1 MLRLV
6 LILGVALSQA
16 YGRLTLPVISPH
28 SPDFRFTSSA
38 GLFPSI
44 FNLAEHATIQANA
57 TCGENRQ
64 EVRGWAVDD
73 TDGSVVKEVI
83 P

>member
-1 MLRLV
+1 MKLSV
-6 LILGVALSQA
+6 IL
-16 YGRLTLPVISPH
+16 PH

-64 EVRGWAVDD
+64 EVRGWAEVD
-73 TDGSVVKEVI
+73 TDGSVVKEVV